1 MLKPKSRVQ
10 VLLNQFNSSLGL
22 PFQKVLPASMIEE
35 TLAEEGIKYRNRLFS
50 PLVTLWAFLSQVIDG
65 DQTCHNAVSRVIA
78 WLAGQGKEIPSE
90 DNSGYCQARLRLSEN
105 FLKKLFNKSGKN
117 LEKEVQE
124 ESLWCG
130 RRVKVFDGSTVSMP
144 DTLKNQKAYPQ
155 PTTQKAGCGF
165 PLAKL
170 GVLFSLQTG
179 AAIAIIIE
187 VFKIHDVKLAR
198 QLYDVLEPG
207 DIFLSDRACCS
218 YADIYFIKQR
228 NCDAVIR
235 LHQSRKQQM
244 RKKKRIGSNDRLVTW
259 KKPKSKPKGLSKQEY
274 DSLPKTLVVRE
285 IHYYI
290 CIPGYRTKQVTL
302 ITTLLDEKVY
312 PIIEFLKVY
321 EMRWEAELNLR
332 HLKTS
337 LGMDILRGQ
346 TPEMVRKEI
355 YVHLLAY
362 NLLRTVMWSAGT
374 QMEVN
379 PLRLSLQ
386 EARHHLNHFV
396 GEFKNSGVRKRKKL
410 YQTMLEAIAHKPMK
424 KRPLRFEPRVRKRR
438 PKAYPLMTEPRS
450 ILRQKVA

>member
-1 MLKPKSRVQ
+1 MLKPKSRVL

-22 PFQKVLPASMIEE
+22 PFQKVLPASIIEE
-35 TLAEEGIKYRNRLFS
+35 TLASEGIKYRNRLFS
-50 PLVTLWAFLSQVIDG
+50 PLVTLWAFLSQVIDA
-65 DQTCHNAVSRVIA
+65 DKTCHNAVSRVIA
-78 WLAGQGKEIPSE
+78 WLAGQGEEIPSE
-90 DNSGYCQARLRLSEN
+90 DNSAYCQARLRLPEN
-105 FLKKLFNKSGKN
+105 FVKKLFSKSSQN
-117 LEKEVQE
+117 LEKEVQSE
-124 ESLWCG
+124 QLWCG
-130 RRVKVFDGSTVSMP
+130 RCVKAFDGSSVSMP
-144 DTLKNQKAYPQ
+144 DTPENQKAYPQ
-155 PTTQKAGCGF
+155 PKSQKAGCGF

-179 AAIAIIIE
+179 AAIAVIIE
-187 VFKIHDVKLAR
+187 VFKTHDVKLAR
-198 QLYDVLEPG
+198 QLYDDLNPG

-235 LHQSRKQQM
+235 LHQSREKQM
-244 RKKKRIGSNDRLVTW
+244 KKKKRIGPNDRLVTW
-259 KKPKSKPKGLSKQEY
+259 TKPRTRPKGLSKEEY
-274 DSLPKTLVVRE
+274 DSKPLTLTVRQ
-285 IHYYI
+285 IHYYV
-290 CIPGYRTKQVTL
+290 CIPGRRTKQVTL
-302 ITTLLDEKVY
+302 ITTLLDEKIY
-312 PIIEFLKVY
+312 PKLEIINLY

-337 LGMDILRGQ
+337 LGMDILRGK

-386 EARHHLNHFV
+386 EARHHLDNFV
-396 GEFKNSGVRKRKKL
+396 NELKNCGTRKRKKL
-410 YQTMLEAIAHKPMK
+410 WTTMLELIAHKPMK

-438 PKAYPLMTEPRS
+438 PKSYPLMTQPRS
-450 ILRQKVA
+450 VLRKKVA